1 MKYITTLTRHT
12 PLRFPNILLVFIL
25 VAIANCAVA
34 QVRPD
39 WIDNPGTG
47 TVGSAPYHIWGR
59 HAQEELAIARA
70 RTRLAARLGVEVNSV
85 QHITEVV
92 DNGQSGVSSTKQTTH
107 KIKSKTVKADTKAM
121 WHDKKRDI
129 VYVWLIQV
137 ERSQ

>member
-1 MKYITTLTRHT
+1 MKYIITLTRRT
-12 PLRFPNILLVFIL
+12 PLRFPNILFVLIL

-34 QVRPD
+34 QESPD

-47 TVGSAPYHIWGR
+47 TVGSAPYNVWGR
-59 HAQEELAIARA
+59 QHAQEELAIARA
-70 RTRLAARLGVEVNSV
+70 RLSARLGVKVNSV

-92 DNGQSGVSSTKQTTH
+92 DNGQSGVSSTKQTRH
-107 KIKSKTVKADTKAM
+107 EIKSKTVKTHTKAM

-137 ERSQ
+137 EGFQ